1 MKNFIYVCF
10 ALAIGMCSCKKPLN
24 SVTPVDA
31 TGSAFGSPKLK
42 ENGIVAS
49 NDSAFYVSTYA
60 GTAGTYGTTN
70 GSTPSTSTFHTPEG
84 LAFDSNG
91 NMFVADCGNNLI
103 RKITPAGVVSTFAGS
118 TTAGLVDGTGT
129 AARFDS
135 PIRIAIDGSNN
146 IYVADRDNNRIRKIT
161 SAGVVTTIAGGGTA
175 PNSFNFPIDVAVTS
189 DGSTLYVADAHNN
202 VIKKIAHSGSS
213 YTTSVYAGSGTA
225 GFLAGTGTAAEFNN
239 PSGVAIDAAGSVIV
253 ADRNN
258 NCIRKI
264 TTAKAVYRLAGV
276 AGTSYDVDADNGVAT
291 FGQPYGVT
299 VANDGCIYVTDI
311 GYHQI
316 RRISNSGSYVNT
328 VAGTGGYNGT
338 TDGRFNTKFDTPTSI
353 AIDNSGNFYVA
364 DAFNHTIRK
373 LTPETRVIQFTEGW
387 TPMDTS
393 TYAGVKWYRYRGNR
407 FYLPSAAT
415 NKSQNINV
423 IDIDLSVNHLDFKH
437 IDVQA
442 NHTTVSNIIGS
453 PTNVI
458 AAMSGTFATGSN
470 GKFCAYLRNSG
481 TSYWLADSWTQG
493 ANAGDHTRY
502 WHYHDAM
509 FYVDASGNPGM
520 EQSDMNQDPFSPTL
534 RPYMMSGAP
543 LLIRNSVPIENNTL
557 LKTDWGVT
565 SPTTPQNL
573 RDIIAARSI
582 VALPIINNHIL
593 LICIDGIEIP
603 YGGTATDDC
612 YALGSVTAPARYG
625 MTTADATE
633 FVQRFFHPTW
643 AINMDGGG
651 SSSMY
656 MMGVTSAK
664 EGNNGGVSGGIS
676 VIDYPDWDGS
686 CSAIP
691 GTPHDQYYQQ
701 RITMQDAICV
711 IAGH

>member
-1 MKNFIYVCF
+1 MVC
-10 ALAIGMCSCKKPLN
+10 MYSCKKPL
-24 SVTPVDA
+24 
-31 TGSAFGSPKLK
+31 GSDNQIDSPSNPASFAKLK
-42 ENGIVAS
+42 DNGIVAS
-49 NDSAFYVSTYA
+49 NDSAFYVSTYG
-60 GTAGTYGTTN
+60 GTAGTFGATN
-70 GSTPSTSTFHTPEG
+70 GSTPSASTFHTPEG

-129 AARFDS
+129 AAKFDS
-135 PIRIAIDGSNN
+135 PIRLAIDGSNN

-161 SAGVVTTIAGGGTA
+161 PTAVVTTIAGGGTA
-175 PNSFNFPIDVAVTS
+175 PNSFNFPIDVAVTA
-189 DGSTLYVADAHNN
+189 DGATLYVADAHNN
-202 VIKKIAHSGSS
+202 VIKKIAHSGST
-213 YTTSVYAGSGTA
+213 YTATVYAGSGTA
-225 GFLAGTGTAAEFNN
+225 GFLAGNGTTAEFNN
-239 PSGVAIDAAGSVIV
+239 PSGVAIDGAGAVIV
-253 ADRNN
+253 ADRSN

-264 TTAKAVYRLAGV
+264 TTARDVYRLAGV

-316 RRISNSGSYVNT
+316 RRISNHGQYVNT
-328 VAGTGGYNGT
+328 VAGTGGSNGT
-338 TDGRFNTKFDTPTSI
+338 TDGRYNTKFDTPTSI

-407 FYLPSAAT
+407 FYLPSAGAAGDLT
-415 NKSQNINV
+415 PNKLQNINV

-437 IDVQA
+437 IENHA
-442 NHTTVSNIIGS
+442 NKTTVSNIIGH
-453 PTNVI
+453 PTDVI
-458 AAMSGTFATGSN
+458 AAMSGTFATGDTITP
-470 GKFCAYLRNSG
+470 KFSSYLRNNDV
-481 TSYWLADSWTQG
+481 TYWY
-493 ANAGDHTRY
+493 ANSAASQYPDRY
-502 WHYHDAM
+502 WHYHDGM
-509 FYVDASGNPGM
+509 FYVTSAGVPGM
-520 EQSDMNQDPFSPTL
+520 EQSDMVQNPFSPTL
-534 RPYMMSGAP
+534 RKYMMSGAP
-543 LLIRNSVPIENNTL
+543 LLIKNSVPIENSSA
-557 LKTDWGVT
+557 KTNWGVT
-565 SPTTPQNL
+565 SPTPPQVL

-603 YGGTATDDC
+603 FGGSPSDDC
-612 YALGSVTAPARYG
+612 YAAQSITAPGRYG

-643 AINMDGGG
+643 ALNMDGGG

-664 EGNNGGVSGGIS
+664 EGNNGGISGGIS
-676 VIDYPDWDGS
+676 VINYPDWDSG
-686 CSAIP
+686 CTVDKKP
-691 GTPHDQYYQQ
+691 PPHSPYNQYNQQ
-701 RITMQDAICV
+701 RVIMQDAICV
-711 IAGH
+711 IPGQ